1 MLSPSMIFLLRSV
14 RFSPA
19 LMLIN
24 AAQNESKLAV
34 SSPAMITT
42 AVRAARAAAN
52 YIVRASRRIDNLK
65 IDQKA
70 PNDYVSEVDQ
80 RAEQLIIETI
90 RKAYP
95 DHAILAEESGEQG
108 DHDYQWI
115 IDPLDGTTNFL
126 HGYPCYSISIAVRLK
141 GRIEHGVIYDPNLD
155 ELFTASRGNGAMMNN
170 RRIRVARR
178 ENLQGA
184 LLATGF
190 PFRDNQNLEQYMA
203 TLRALIQ
210 KTSGIR
216 RPGSAAL
223 DLAYVAAGRVDG
235 FWEFDLR
242 PWDIAAGVLMVA
254 EAGGL
259 VTDMHGGHDFL
270 DSGNVV
276 AANSKVLRD
285 ILTTIRPHLQ

>member
-1 MLSPSMIFLLRSV
+1 VPPYV
-14 RFSPA
+14 RFFRAFLSS
-19 LMLIN
+19 IRV
-24 AAQNESKLAV
+24 ESKPTV

-42 AVRAARAAAN
+42 AVRAARAAAD
-52 YIVRASRRIDNLK
+52 YIVRASRRIDNLHV
-65 IDQKA
+65 DQKG
-70 PNDYVSEVDQ
+70 PNDFVTEVDQ
-80 RAEQLIIETI
+80 QAEQLIIDTI
-90 RKAYP
+90 HKAYP

-108 DHDYQWI
+108 EHDYQWV

-126 HGYPCYSISIAVRLK
+126 HGYPCYSVSIAVRHK
-141 GRIEHGVIYDPNLD
+141 GRLEHGVIYDPNQD
-155 ELFTASRGNGAMMNN
+155 ELFCASRGDGAKMNN
-170 RRIRVARR
+170 RRIRVSRR

-190 PFRDNQNLEQYMA
+190 PFRDNQNLDQYMR

-235 FWEFDLR
+235 FWEFNLR
-242 PWDIAAGVLMVA
+242 PWDIAAGVLLVQ

-259 VTDMHGGHDFL
+259 VSDMGGGHDFL
-270 DSGNVV
+270 ETGDVV
-276 AANSKVLRD
+276 AANPKVLRD

>member
-1 MLSPSMIFLLRSV
+1 
-14 RFSPA
+14 
-19 LMLIN
+19 MLIN

-52 YIVRASRRIDNLK
+52 YIVRASRHIDSLK

-80 RAEQLIIETI
+80 QAEQLIIETI

-108 DHDYQWI
+108 EHDYQWV

-126 HGYPCYSISIAVRLK
+126 HGYPCYSVSIAVRHK

-155 ELFTASRGNGAMMNN
+155 ELFTASRGSGAMMNN

-178 ENLQGA
+178 DNLQGA

-190 PFRDNQNLEQYMA
+190 PFRGNQNLEQYMA

-259 VTDMHGGHDFL
+259 VTDMQGGHDFI